1 MNDNIKIAI
10 IDYGLGNLR
19 SVYGAVDKLGHQTY
33 ITNDIEKLEKTIA
46 DVGKQQEQLQ
56 ANMFA
61 LHGALQQCDQFLEIL
76 SKESKE
82 DE

>member
-1 MNDNIKIAI
+1 M
-10 IDYGLGNLR
+10 IDAKVIEER
-19 SVYGAVDKLGHQTY
+19 KVTIQS
-33 ITNDIEKLEKTIA
+33 DIEKLEKTIA
-46 DVGKQQEQLQ
+46 DVGKQQEQMQ